1 MSERRTTPL
10 NQEPIE
16 PHSCS
21 VELRLEIL
29 QQLPFFSSL
38 SERQVAEVNGYFREH
53 GFLAGEVVYLMGEP
67 ATRFY
72 VVAAGQMKLMRHTLG
87 GQDVLLEILTPGDFF
102 GSLAALG
109 DDVYA
114 DTAEAQ
120 TAVCV
125 LGISAAD
132 FRALLERY
140 PAVSLAALDVV
151 SARLRAAHEM
161 VRRLSAQPVE
171 QRLAYTLLQLADKLG
186 EEQEEGTL
194 IQMPLSRADLA
205 GMVGTTVETASRLMS
220 QFQKDG
226 LVNSGRRWVAV
237 ANRERLAAVAAVN

>member
-1 MSERRTTPL
+1 MSDRRTTPL
-10 NQEPIE
+10 NEESIE
-16 PHSCS
+16 PQSCS
-21 VELRLEIL
+21 VDLRLEIL

-38 SERQVAEVNGYFREH
+38 SEKQIVEVNGYFREQ
-53 GFLAGEVVYLMGEP
+53 GFQAGEVVYLMGEP

-72 VVAAGQMKLMRHTLG
+72 VVAAGQVKLMRHSLG
-87 GQDVLLEILTPGDFF
+87 GQDVLLEILTSGDFF

-109 DDVYA
+109 NEVYA

-132 FRALLERY
+132 FRTLLERY
-140 PAVSLAALDVV
+140 PPVSLAVLDVV
-151 SARLRAAHEM
+151 SARLRAAREM
-161 VRRLSAQPVE
+161 VRRLSAQSVE

-226 LVNSGRRWVAV
+226 LINSGRRWVAV
-237 ANRERLAAVAAVN
+237 ADRERLAAVAAVN

>member
-10 NQEPIE
+10 NEEQLEPQTCTID
-16 PHSCS
+16 
-21 VELRLEIL
+21 LRLEIL

-38 SERQVAEVNGYFREH
+38 TEQQVEEANNYFREQ
-53 GFLAGEVVYLMGEP
+53 GFMPGELIYLMGEP
-67 ATRFY
+67 AGRFY
-72 VVAAGQMKLMRHTLG
+72 VVAAGQVKLMRHTLG

-109 DDVYA
+109 DELYA

-140 PAVSLAALDVV
+140 PAVSLAVLDEV
-151 SARLRAAHEM
+151 SARLRSAREM

-171 QRLAYTLLQLADKLG
+171 QRLAYTLLQLAVKLG
-186 EEQEEGTL
+186 EEREMGTL

-205 GMVGTTVETASRLMS
+205 GMVGTTVETASRIMS

-226 LVNSGRRWVAV
+226 LIASGRRWVAV
-237 ANRERLAAVAAVN
+237 ADRDRLAQIAEAN